1 MYKLEMQ
8 ITGGGVVSIETF
20 ETKKILRML
29 LIVEALEAMDWDI
42 EEKDNVPVAPTK
54 RRGRP
59 PGVKNR
65 KVKE

>member
-8 ITGGGVVSIETF
+8 ITGGGQVSIETF
-20 ETKKILRML
+20 EAKKIIRML
-29 LIVEALEAMDWDI
+29 LIVEALEVMDWDI
-42 EEKDNVPVAPTK
+42 GEKADALDAPTK

-65 KVKE
+65 KVKQ

>member
-20 ETKKILRML
+20 EAKKILKML

-65 KVKE
+65 KVKQ

>member
-20 ETKKILRML
+20 EAKKIIRML
-29 LIVEALEAMDWDI
+29 LIVEALELMEWDI
-42 EEKDNVPVAPTK
+42 DEKDNVPVAPTK

-59 PGVKNR
+59 PGAKN
-65 KVKE
+65 K

>member
-20 ETKKILRML
+20 ETKKIIRML
-29 LIVEALEAMDWDI
+29 LIVEALEEMNWDI
-42 EEKDNVPVAPTK
+42 GEKASIPSAPTK
-54 RRGRP
+54 RRGRH

-65 KVKE
+65 KVKQ